1 VRLYRSTSEQ
11 VKAKMKNLIEM
22 LKRHEGVR
30 STVYVCSAGYETIGV
45 GRNISATGLGLSD
58 DEVDYLLQNDI
69 ERVIKELS
77 AEYRWFNSLDDV
89 RKDAMIDISFNL
101 GATRLRGFKRAL
113 AAMEVA
119 DYKLAAKEFLD
130 SKWSQDVKGRAH
142 ELASMIET
150 GEYLL

>member
-77 AEYRWFNSLDDV
+77 AEYHWFNSLDDV

-101 GATRLRGFKRAL
+101 GATRLRGFNRAL

-130 SKWSQDVKGRAH
+130 SKWSQEVKGRSH

-150 GEYLL
+150 GEYL

>member
-1 VRLYRSTSEQ
+1 MTDKL
-11 VKAKMKNLIEM
+11 LEM

-30 STVYVCSAGYETIGV
+30 SHVYLCSAGYETIGV
-45 GRNISATGLGLSD
+45 GRNISKSGMGLSD
-58 DEVDYLLQNDI
+58 DEVDYLLENDI
-69 ERVIKELS
+69 ARVIKELS
-77 AEYRWFNSLDDV
+77 SEYPWFNDLDDV

-101 GATRLRGFKRAL
+101 GATRLRGFKKAL

-119 DYKLAAKEFLD
+119 NYTLAAKEFLD
-130 SKWSQDVKGRAH
+130 SKWSRDVKGRAH

>member
-1 VRLYRSTSEQ
+1 VTEKL
-11 VKAKMKNLIEM
+11 LEM
-22 LKRHEGVR
+22 LKRHEGVEHHIYR
-30 STVYVCSAGYETIGV
+30 CSAGFWTIGA
-45 GRNISATGLGLSD
+45 GRNVDPQGGLGLSD

-119 DYKLAAKEFLD
+119 DYKMAAKEFLD
-130 SKWSQDVKGRAH
+130 SKWSRDVKGRAT
-142 ELASMIET
+142 ELCYMIEM
-150 GEYLL
+150 GSYL